1 MSAYADARRTFSE
14 VISTTVSP
22 ASSGANTVLA
32 AVTGRKIRILSLS
45 LSAASA
51 VNVKFQSASGGTD
64 ITKLFYLTSGDL
76 NVVLPHNPF
85 GWFQTVAGE
94 LLCADLSGG
103 VSVAMQITYV
113 LI

>member
-22 ASSGANTVLA
+22 ATSGDNTALA
-32 AVTGRKIRILSLS
+32 AVTGRRIRVLSLS

-51 VNVKFQSASGGTD
+51 VNAKFTSSTTSD
-64 ITKLFYLTSGDL
+64 LTKLFYMTSGEL

-94 LLCADLSGG
+94 LLGLNLSGS
-103 VSVAMQITYV
+103 VSVALQITYV